1 MEESFGKWISI
12 IHRNLC
18 AYMNQSLPG
27 SDIGYG
33 PKRFLIEIALFP
45 GLTQE
50 EISERLLM
58 DKTTTARAVKELEKK
73 GYITRKR
80 DPEDRRCR
88 RLWPTEQGKAFAPRV
103 IEARKRAQEALAE
116 GFTEEE
122 RARLASLLKRLSENA
137 ASLRRETGSKE
148 KPAQQG
154 GPPNPSGSL
163 DRN

>member
-27 SDIGYG
+27 CDIGYG

-50 EISERLLM
+50 EVSERLLM

-88 RLWPTEQGKAFAPRV
+88 RLWPTEQGKAFAPKV
-103 IEARKRAQEALAE
+103 IEARKKAQEALAQ
-116 GFTEEE
+116 GFTTKE
-122 RARLASLLKRLSENA
+122 RARLAILLQNLAQNA
-137 ASLRRETGSKE
+137 SHLRQTIQKQEEPGKE
-148 KPAQQG
+148 K
-154 GPPNPSGSL
+154 
-163 DRN
+163 

>member
-1 MEESFGKWISI
+1 VTVVEESFGKWISI

-27 SDIGYG
+27 CDIGYG

-50 EISERLLM
+50 EVSELLLM

-88 RLWPTEQGKAFAPRV
+88 RLWPTEQGKAFAPKV
-103 IEARKRAQEALAE
+103 IEARKKAQEALAQ
-116 GFTEEE
+116 GFTTKE
-122 RARLASLLKRLSENA
+122 RARLATWLKRLSENA
-137 ASLRRETGSKE
+137 FSLHMGIESAKDVSQDNLTGPSDRE
-148 KPAQQG
+148 
-154 GPPNPSGSL
+154 
-163 DRN
+163 

>member
-50 EISERLLM
+50 DVSERLLM

-80 DPEDRRCR
+80 DPEDKRCR
-88 RLWPTEQGKAFAPRV
+88 RLWPTEQGKVFAPKV
-103 IEARKRAQEALAE
+103 IEARKKAQETLAQ

-122 RARLASLLKRLSENA
+122 RERLATWLRRLSENA
-137 ASLRRETGSKE
+137 FNLHMEKGAGENTSQNSLKDPLKRE
-148 KPAQQG
+148 
-154 GPPNPSGSL
+154 
-163 DRN
+163 

>member
-27 SDIGYG
+27 CDIGYG

-50 EISERLLM
+50 EVSERLLM

-80 DPEDRRCR
+80 DPEDRRRR
-88 RLWPTEQGKAFAPRV
+88 RLWPTEQGKAFAPKV
-103 IEARKRAQEALAE
+103 IEARKKAQEALAQ
-116 GFTEEE
+116 GFTTKE
-122 RARLASLLKRLSENA
+122 RARLATWLKRLSENA
-137 ASLRRETGSKE
+137 FSLHMEKE
-148 KPAQQG
+148 SAKDVSQD
-154 GPPNPSGSL
+154 NLTGSL
-163 DRN
+163 DRE

>member
-1 MEESFGKWISI
+1 VTVVEESFGKWISI

-27 SDIGYG
+27 CDIGYG

-50 EISERLLM
+50 EVSERLLM

-88 RLWPTEQGKAFAPRV
+88 RLWPTEQGKAFAPKV
-103 IEARKRAQEALAE
+103 IEARKKAQEALAQ
-116 GFTEEE
+116 GFTTKE
-122 RARLASLLKRLSENA
+122 RARLAILLQNLAQNA
-137 ASLRRETGSKE
+137 SHLRQTIQKQEEPGKE
-148 KPAQQG
+148 K
-154 GPPNPSGSL
+154 
-163 DRN
+163 

>member
-27 SDIGYG
+27 CDIGYG

-50 EISERLLM
+50 EVSELLLM

-88 RLWPTEQGKAFAPRV
+88 RLWPTEQGKAFAPKV
-103 IEARKRAQEALAE
+103 IEARKKAQEALAQ
-116 GFTEEE
+116 GFTTKE
-122 RARLASLLKRLSENA
+122 RARLAILLQNLAQNA
-137 ASLRRETGSKE
+137 LHLRQTIQKQEEPGKE
-148 KPAQQG
+148 K
-154 GPPNPSGSL
+154 
-163 DRN
+163 

>member
-27 SDIGYG
+27 CDIGYG

-50 EISERLLM
+50 EVSERLLM

-80 DPEDRRCR
+80 DPEDRRRR
-88 RLWPTEQGKAFAPRV
+88 RLWPTEQGKAFAPKV
-103 IEARKRAQEALAE
+103 IDARKKAQEALAQ
-116 GFTEEE
+116 GFTTKE
-122 RARLASLLKRLSENA
+122 RARLAILLQNLAQNA
-137 ASLRRETGSKE
+137 SHLRQTIQKQEEPGKE
-148 KPAQQG
+148 K
-154 GPPNPSGSL
+154 
-163 DRN
+163 

>member
-50 EISERLLM
+50 EVSERLLM

-80 DPEDRRCR
+80 DPEDKRCR
-88 RLWPTEQGKAFAPRV
+88 RLWPTEQGKVFAPKV
-103 IEARKRAQEALAE
+103 IEARKKAQETLAQ

-122 RARLASLLKRLSENA
+122 RERLAILLQNLAQNASHLRQTIQKKREP
-137 ASLRRETGSKE
+137 GKE
-148 KPAQQG
+148 E
-154 GPPNPSGSL
+154 
-163 DRN
+163 

>member
-27 SDIGYG
+27 CDIGYG

-50 EISERLLM
+50 EVSERLLM

-80 DPEDRRCR
+80 DPEDRRRR
-88 RLWPTEQGKAFAPRV
+88 RLWPTEQGKAFAPKV
-103 IEARKRAQEALAE
+103 IEAREKAQEALAQ
-116 GFTEEE
+116 GFTTKE
-122 RARLASLLKRLSENA
+122 RTQLATWLKRLSENA
-137 ASLRRETGSKE
+137 FSLHTAKKSIKDPSQEIL
-148 KPAQQG
+148 A
-154 GPPNPSGSL
+154 GPL
-163 DRN
+163 DRE

>member
-1 MEESFGKWISI
+1 VEESFGKWISI

-45 GLTQE
+45 GLTQD

-58 DKTTTARAVKELEKK
+58 DKTTTARAAKELEKK

-80 DPEDRRCR
+80 DLEDLRCR
-88 RLWPTEQGKAFAPRV
+88 RLWPTEQGKAFAPKV
-103 IEARKRAQEALAE
+103 IEARKKAQEALAQ

-122 RARLASLLKRLSENA
+122 RARLTNLLKTIAENA
-137 ASLRRETGSKE
+137 SHLRETI
-148 KPAQQG
+148 QQKSEPG
-154 GPPNPSGSL
+154 KGNKT
-163 DRN
+163 R